1 MWSTVTF
8 SNITKVRPN
17 CTLSQSVKKSRVKSP
32 TGAKRCWPQV
42 KWGWLCSTEACATAL
57 TRQTR
62 LSGNSVKSAA
72 VTQSLPLP
80 RLHTAYASTQLHFDY
95 GQDVFLIREAVMGG
109 ERGVAPG
116 RSICPKQP
124 LSQYYC
130 RPLVREAQLLLES
143 STVQKKGPCTHP
155 LPPSLRHP
163 SCPSF
168 SVPPHPKHPCTR
180 MKRTSD
186 SEPLCSQP
194 ARLQFQTSLDHFSCS
209 PEMNN
214 AHINWC
220 QLINFRLTALYFS
233 IKVWR
238 LHFVL

>member
-1 MWSTVTF
+1 MQPSSKT
-8 SNITKVRPN
+8 S
-17 CTLSQSVKKSRVKSP
+17 L
-32 TGAKRCWPQV
+32 
-42 KWGWLCSTEACATAL
+42 
-57 TRQTR
+57 
-62 LSGNSVKSAA
+62 LSGSGLKSDLM
-72 VTQSLPLP
+72 TQSLRLP
-80 RLHTAYASTQLHFDY
+80 RSHTAYASTQLHFDY
-95 GQDVFLIREAVMGG
+95 GRDVFLIREAVVGG
-109 ERGVAPG
+109 ERGGGAGQVH
-116 RSICPKQP
+116 
-124 LSQYYC
+124 LSQAASL
-130 RPLVREAQLLLES
+130 PVL
-143 STVQKKGPCTHP
+143 
-155 LPPSLRHP
+155 LPPPRERSTAVTGKLHCPERGGLHLSPPCLPSSRRP

-168 SVPPHPKHPCTR
+168 LPPPYPKHPCMR

-186 SEPLCSQP
+186 SKPLCSQP

>member
-1 MWSTVTF
+1 M
-8 SNITKVRPN
+8 
-17 CTLSQSVKKSRVKSP
+17 
-32 TGAKRCWPQV
+32 
-42 KWGWLCSTEACATAL
+42 
-57 TRQTR
+57 
-62 LSGNSVKSAA
+62 
-72 VTQSLPLP
+72 PLP
-80 RLHTAYASTQLHFDY
+80 RLRTAYASTQLHFDY

-109 ERGVAPG
+109 ERGGGAGQVH
-116 RSICPKQP
+116 
-124 LSQYYC
+124 LSQAASL
-130 RPLVREAQLLLES
+130 PVLLPPPRERSTAVTGKLHCPEKGGLHS
-143 STVQKKGPCTHP
+143 SPFLPPFLPPP
-155 LPPSLRHP
+155 LPPPSLM
-163 SCPSF
+163 SLLSA
-168 SVPPHPKHPCTR
+168 PPHPKHPCTR